1 MFENF
6 FPKAGELIKTYG
18 NYLLSGLKNTLIIA
32 VCAFLIG
39 LVIGIV
45 IAAIKVAP
53 KKYFRNPVVKW
64 LFYALERIGDVYI
77 TIIRGTPV
85 VVQLLLMYF
94 AILAQTGIPALY
106 VAIIVFGINSSAY
119 MAEIIRAGIL
129 SIDKGQMEAGRS
141 LGMSYITTMIRVV
154 LPQAIKNIIPT
165 MLNEFIALLKETSV
179 AGYITV
185 IDVTMATQRIVAR
198 EYEAL
203 VPYII
208 LAVIY
213 LIIVLIF
220 TLLVKAIE
228 RRMRKSDRPI

>member
-1 MFENF
+1 M
-6 FPKAGELIKTYG
+6 
-18 NYLLSGLKNTLIIA
+18 
-32 VCAFLIG
+32 
-39 LVIGIV
+39 
-45 IAAIKVAP
+45 
-53 KKYFRNPVVKW
+53 KW